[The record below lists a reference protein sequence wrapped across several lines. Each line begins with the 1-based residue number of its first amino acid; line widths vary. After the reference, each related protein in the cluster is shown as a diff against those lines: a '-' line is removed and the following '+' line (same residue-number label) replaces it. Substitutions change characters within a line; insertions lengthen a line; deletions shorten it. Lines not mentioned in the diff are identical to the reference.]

1 DGLVLQRGYDIRD
14 DAVACFAREARG
26 AGRTVMH
33 RLKTRMSISRNMQR
47 TCAAREART
56 RPSASRLAPRATCR
70 RHAHAPCA
78 EARTRPSAKRLAP
91 RAVCRR
97 HAHAP
102 CAEARTRPSAS
113 RLAPRA
119 ACRRHAHAPR
129 AKHALA
135 QYPYNG
141 SVLRRTLIAAF
152 TFILAV
158 SCSREARTPVSPAVV
173 DENAPQEGGTL
184 IRRLST
190 EVATLNPVVATSR
203 YDRLVMNYIFTPVV
217 YFDSEL
223 RCIPGLATRWEIS
236 SDGLIYTFHLDP
248 KATFSD
254 GTPVRASDVLFTLKK
269 IVDPAVEA
277 SQVAGEFD
285 KIDIAQTRAVDD
297 HTLVVAF
304 KEAFAPQLAHF
315 NDVLVLPEHVYSK
328 GDFKTA
334 FNFNA
339 VGSGPYRLVRR
350 SEDKDIVLER
360 REDYWGK
367 KPYLKT
373 VVFKT
378 IVDDNTAWNAVK
390 RGDVDESQ
398 ISADVWMM
406 SSTRPELQK
415 MLDFRR
421 FYYLAYNTIAW
432 NNRGPILSD
441 KRVRLAL
448 AKCVDMKSMINNFY
462 HGTARAMNGPF
473 TPDQWAYNPNV
484 PVIEFDPLTAK
495 RELNAIGWL
504 DTDHDGVLDKDHKPL
519 KIELLVTSGNSAS
532 LPFAQ
537 LLEPE
542 LKKIGVVLTISQ
554 MDSTAMLQRIL
565 AGNFDS

>member
-1 DGLVLQRGYDIRD
+1 
-14 DAVACFAREARG
+14 
-26 AGRTVMH
+26 
-33 RLKTRMSISRNMQR
+33 
-47 TCAAREART
+47 
-56 RPSASRLAPRATCR
+56 
-70 RHAHAPCA
+70 
-78 EARTRPSAKRLAP
+78 
-91 RAVCRR
+91 
-97 HAHAP
+97 
-102 CAEARTRPSAS
+102 
-113 RLAPRA
+113 
-119 ACRRHAHAPR
+119 
-129 AKHALA
+129 
-135 QYPYNG
+135 
-141 SVLRRTLIAAF
+141 
-152 TFILAV
+152 
-158 SCSREARTPVSPAVV
+158 
-173 DENAPQEGGTL
+173 
-184 IRRLST
+184 
-190 EVATLNPVVATSR
+190 
-203 YDRLVMNYIFTPVV
+203 
-217 YFDSEL
+217 
-223 RCIPGLATRWEIS
+223 
-236 SDGLIYTFHLDP
+236 
-248 KATFSD
+248 
-254 GTPVRASDVLFTLKK
+254 
-269 IVDPAVEA
+269 
-277 SQVAGEFD
+277 
-285 KIDIAQTRAVDD
+285 IDIAQTRAVDD

-537 LLEPE
+537 LLESE

-554 MDSTAMLQRIL
+554 MDGTAMLQRIL
-565 AGNFDS
+565 AGNFDSAYLAWDLDPDPDPYPLLHSSQWPPHGQNVVFYKNPEADALIDAARKEFNQSKRVDIYHKLHEVVAADQPYTWTMQPSVKWAINRRVHGAKESKLYGLFLWYPGEFDWWIPVNERTHDTPAAAAKPK

>member
-1 DGLVLQRGYDIRD
+1 
-14 DAVACFAREARG
+14 
-26 AGRTVMH
+26 M
-33 RLKTRMSISRNMQR
+33 
-47 TCAAREART
+47 
-56 RPSASRLAPRATCR
+56 
-70 RHAHAPCA
+70 
-78 EARTRPSAKRLAP
+78 
-91 RAVCRR
+91 
-97 HAHAP
+97 
-102 CAEARTRPSAS
+102 
-113 RLAPRA
+113 
-119 ACRRHAHAPR
+119 
-129 AKHALA
+129 
-135 QYPYNG
+135 
-141 SVLRRTLIAAF
+141 RRTLIAAF

-537 LLEPE
+537 LLESE

-554 MDSTAMLQRIL
+554 MDGTAMLQRIL
-565 AGNFDS
+565 AGNFDSAYLAWDLDPDPDPYPLLHSSQWPPHGQNVVFYKNPEADALIDAARKEFNQSKRVDIYHKLHEVVAADQPYTWTMQPSVKWAINRRVHGAKESKLYGLFLWYPGEFDWWIPVNERTHDTPAAAAKPK